1 MSTDDVVSI
10 SDDKKI
16 LKWNLVNSETKDLGE
31 LPQDFHP
38 TDIHWYPRGG
48 GPTAGGGGK
57 KGPSQS
63 VSGGG
68 QDLFLVASAE
78 GKLQLMSGKNGRVE
92 KNVEAHRGACLA
104 ARWSHDGAGIVTGGE
119 DGAVKIWSRSGMLR
133 STLAQNAEPVYAL
146 SWSPDSQSVLYA
158 SGSILTIKALAPNS
172 KPLQVNLCQMLLFL
186 HQLTHNMTTDC
197 SLNYKFNTW
206 KFQAQI
212 WGEHVVYR
220 NCF

>member
-1 MSTDDVVSI
+1 M
-10 SDDKKI
+10 I
-16 LKWNLVNSETKDLGE
+16 LIFQDLGE

-92 KNVEAHRGACLA
+92 KNVEAHRG
-104 ARWSHDGAGIVTGGE
+104 RFF
-119 DGAVKIWSRSGMLR
+119 M
-133 STLAQNAEPVYAL
+133 Y
-146 SWSPDSQSVLYA
+146 LYQIPFFQFFFELN
-158 SGSILTIKALAPNS
+158 G
-172 KPLQVNLCQMLLFL
+172 KPF
-186 HQLTHNMTTDC
+186 
-197 SLNYKFNTW
+197 F
-206 KFQAQI
+206 
-212 WGEHVVYR
+212 
-220 NCF
+220 

>member
-1 MSTDDVVSI
+1 MFLI
-10 SDDKKI
+10 FQ
-16 LKWNLVNSETKDLGE
+16 DLGE

-92 KNVEAHRGACLA
+92 KNVEAHRG
-104 ARWSHDGAGIVTGGE
+104 RFF
-119 DGAVKIWSRSGMLR
+119 
-133 STLAQNAEPVYAL
+133 VY
-146 SWSPDSQSVLYA
+146 
-158 SGSILTIKALAPNS
+158 IKAEGFYYVNYVNINHSVKNS
-172 KPLQVNLCQMLLFL
+172 TVDCKYLLY
-186 HQLTHNMTTDC
+186 
-197 SLNYKFNTW
+197 SL
-206 KFQAQI
+206 
-212 WGEHVVYR
+212 
-220 NCF
+220 